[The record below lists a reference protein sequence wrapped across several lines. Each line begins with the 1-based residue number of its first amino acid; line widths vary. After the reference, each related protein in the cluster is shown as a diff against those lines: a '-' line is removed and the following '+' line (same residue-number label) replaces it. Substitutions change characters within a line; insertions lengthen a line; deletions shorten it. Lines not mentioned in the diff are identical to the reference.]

1 MDIQKEYASKGT
13 AGTALGLSIAGVAG
27 LLLNGGFNGIL
38 GNGCGWGGNGCSQQ
52 AQANS
57 VAFSNALAERDAEIA
72 RLRSEK
78 YTDNKLQEFY
88 NYFVAR
94 EEALTAE
101 LCRTRTR
108 LAVADND
115 IAAFK
120 SLTVTRIP
128 NDKLCPGIPAVEVVH
143 PEDSAA

>member
-1 MDIQKEYASKGT
+1 MEVTHEYASKGT

-38 GNGCGWGGNGCSQQ
+38 GNGCGWGWGNGGCAQQ

-57 VAFSNALAERDAEIA
+57 VAFSNALAERDAVIA
-72 RLRSEK
+72 RLQSEK

-88 NYFVAR
+88 NYFVTR

-101 LCRTRTR
+101 LCNTRMK

-115 IAAFK
+115 LSTLK

-128 NDKLCPGIPAVEVVH
+128 NDKLCPGVPAVEVVH
-143 PEDSAA
+143 PAAG

>member
-1 MDIQKEYASKGT
+1 MEVTHEYASKGT

-38 GNGCGWGGNGCSQQ
+38 GNGCGWGWGNGGCAQQ

-57 VAFSNALAERDAEIA
+57 VAVSNALAERDAVIA
-72 RLRSEK
+72 RLMSEK

-88 NYFVAR
+88 NYFVGR

-101 LCRTRTR
+101 LCKTRTK

-115 IAAFK
+115 LATLK
-120 SLTVTRIP
+120 GLTVTRIP

-143 PEDSAA
+143 PAAG